1 MTNMTKSFTLL
12 PVALLTGHVFAQDIV
27 YDDFSMSPGY
37 EHMVF
42 YSVDSGVVGQAVMA
56 SWDLAFDVRPMGGT
70 ARINGGQGMSLFPA
84 GPLSGWNGVDESF
97 IETAGTLEPLRNDQ
111 SSWGSG
117 AFSQG
122 GDGGFDLGWGVYDMV
137 THYVISDS
145 MYVISLPDGSW
156 KKFALLSLQSGV
168 YAFQCANLDGTEY
181 YEDQIVKDDYP
192 GKLLAFYN
200 LTNQEALD
208 LEPSTGWDMLFLR
221 YVEEIQPDVF
231 YGVTGALTHPE
242 TGIQM
247 MEGMVDPFSEGA
259 IDVPNMSYASN
270 AIGYDWKSYAGGS
283 FTVLDDRC
291 YFIQTVAGAH
301 YRVVFTEFEGSM
313 SGNVEL
319 GKVLLSGA
327 QVGDFTEA
335 SASLDVFPN
344 PATTNQHLTIQSSA
358 PMTEL
363 NVYGLAGGK
372 IYGDQV
378 QGWNTTLN
386 LDKLHPGVYLIEVF
400 TTAGREVGKV
410 TVQ

>member
-1 MTNMTKSFTLL
+1 MTNMTKLFSFLSL
-12 PVALLTGHVFAQDIV
+12 ALMAGHVFAQDIV

-37 EHMVF
+37 EHMVY

-84 GPLSGWNGVDESF
+84 GPLSGWDAIDESF
-97 IETAGTLEPLRNDQ
+97 VETAGTLAPLHNDQ

-156 KKFALLSLQSGV
+156 KKFALLSLQSGA

-200 LTNQEALD
+200 LTTQEALD
-208 LEPSTGWDMLFLR
+208 LEPNSGWDMLFIR

-231 YGVTGALTHPE
+231 YGVTGALTNPE

-247 MEGMVDPFSEGA
+247 MEGLVDPFTEGA

-270 AIGYDWKSYAGGS
+270 AVGYDWKSYAGGS

-291 YFIQTVAGAH
+291 YFIHTVAGAD
-301 YRVVFTEFEGSM
+301 YRVVFTGFEGSM
-313 SGNVEL
+313 SGNIEL
-319 GKVLLSGA
+319 GKLLLSGA
-327 QVGDFTEA
+327 QVDDLTEA
-335 SASLDVFPN
+335 RESLDVFPN
-344 PATTNQHLTIQSSA
+344 PATTNQNLNIRSSV
-358 PMTEL
+358 PMTNL
-363 NVYGLAGGK
+363 NVYGLAGARV
-372 IYGDQV
+372 YGN
-378 QGWNTTLN
+378 NTGGRNATLN
-386 LDKLHPGVYLIEVF
+386 LDNLHPGVYLLEVI
-400 TTAGREVGKV
+400 TTTGRQVRKV